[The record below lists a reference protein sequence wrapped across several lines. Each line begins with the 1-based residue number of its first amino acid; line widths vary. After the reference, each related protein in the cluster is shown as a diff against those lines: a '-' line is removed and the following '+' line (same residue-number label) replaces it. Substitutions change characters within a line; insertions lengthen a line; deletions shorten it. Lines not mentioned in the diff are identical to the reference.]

1 MKFFLIS
8 DNVDS
13 MIGMRLAGVE
23 GVRVDTAQAAQNA
36 FLKAMA
42 DPEIGILLA
51 TPKAAALCPE
61 TVSELR
67 QSNRPLFVIIPDAD
81 GVGAAGDSIT
91 QYIREAVGVKI

>member
-61 TVSELR
+61 KTVTVLSIMLPSSDLSV
-67 QSNRPLFVIIPDAD
+67 QTVIFVNSMPAFFK
-81 GVGAAGDSIT
+81 S
-91 QYIREAVGVKI
+91 

>member
-36 FLKAMA
+36 F
-42 DPEIGILLA
+42 
-51 TPKAAALCPE
+51 
-61 TVSELR
+61 
-67 QSNRPLFVIIPDAD
+67 
-81 GVGAAGDSIT
+81 
-91 QYIREAVGVKI
+91 